1 MLEQS
6 GRYGR
11 AALESLKS
19 DAGFMKDPKRARDLL
34 MALDGEQHLQQQVSE
49 KVLADNVLIAPGSVK
64 PDATFW
70 SALIQDRYNVMT
82 CIEKDA
88 CVLVEQDLNSDGQ
101 AERILFAFNDDRV
114 IVYGFD
120 SDRKEWDAL
129 DMSLLPNEITK
140 EKLLTAAKDG
150 KLGTK
155 PKAWRDL
162 TGDGETLE
170 INLSK

>member
-1 MLEQS
+1 MTKRIDGVSTKIICDLFLVS
-6 GRYGR
+6 
-11 AALESLKS
+11 AAHPS
-19 DAGFMKDPKRARDLL
+19 
-34 MALDGEQHLQQQVSE
+34 
-49 KVLADNVLIAPGSVK
+49 
-64 PDATFW
+64 
-70 SALIQDRYNVMT
+70 
-82 CIEKDA
+82 

-150 KLGTK
+150 KLGTR

-162 TGDGETLE
+162 TVDGETLE